1 MPREL
6 FNTSFCK
13 VRGYAFNEKTAHRA
27 AKCLSERIGS
37 RGWKTRVLGVTID
50 DRLSWS
56 HQFTDVKRNLVNK
69 LNLLKRKGVRS
80 WVETL
85 NWTSL
90 CTVSSIWIGLLGR
103 LPWCGPSTFTGN
115 TSRIIYIQLTLRY
128 AYWGSIPTFELDF
141 LTFYYKLRLIK
152 LLHSLFIGEAPAAL
166 SYLTNKPCTAYN
178 VRRSNNI
185 IGVSRFKTLL
195 AIEALSFGT
204 LSWLILRGSLLI
216 FIVKWRRTFI
226 LRNLILG
233 PSRSSRCQDT
243 TKILNASKY
252 FMP

>member
-1 MPREL
+1 M
-6 FNTSFCK
+6 CM
-13 VRGYAFNEKTAHRA
+13 
-27 AKCLSERIGS
+27 
-37 RGWKTRVLGVTID
+37 
-50 DRLSWS
+50 WS
-56 HQFTDVKRNLVNK
+56 P
-69 LNLLKRKGVRS
+69 
-80 WVETL
+80 
-85 NWTSL
+85 
-90 CTVSSIWIGLLGR
+90 LLG
-103 LPWCGPSTFTGN
+103 LSTITYPPSHL
-115 TSRIIYIQLTLRY
+115 SSLKI
-128 AYWGSIPTFELDF
+128 
-141 LTFYYKLRLIK
+141 YYKLRWIK
-152 LLHSLFIGEAPAAL
+152 LFHNVLISDAPAAL

-252 FMP
+252 FML